1 MWQKCGD
8 CHNCHNYPRRKN
20 VEKKFKNPHKIDF
33 FHIFHIFILK
43 MWSEKALVYIAKV
56 PFSTFPRFSKTF
68 WKKISRKDILALK
81 CGKRVKLSYY
91 CWYTTKVA
99 STFLKPKMW
108 KMWKPAIT
116 NGYLRLKM
124 WKKMCSRNYG
134 NRKRYGVSN
143 KYDDRRRILG

>member
-1 MWQKCGD
+1 MWQKCGH
-8 CHNCHNYPRRKN
+8 CHNCHNYPRKKN
-20 VEKKFKNPHKIDF
+20 VEKKFKKPHKIEF

-43 MWSEKALVYIAKV
+43 MWSRKPLIYIHKM

-68 WKKISRKDILALK
+68 WRFFFWKDILAPK

-91 CWYTTKVA
+91 RWYTTKVA

-124 WKKMCSRNYG
+124 WKKCGRRWNG
-134 NRKRYGVSN
+134 NR
-143 KYDDRRRILG
+143 